1 MISSRESTVVRRSQ
15 VKHPPVKHPPELA
28 AAFEV
33 ARRLHKKH
41 GKSYYFATRLFPED
55 IRLATYALYGF
66 FRVPDEIVDNSPLRD
81 AEDAMQVRQQL
92 NAWQNNWAKA
102 YQTGD
107 SPDPIL
113 RVTSYVFHRYK
124 IPYEYS
130 EHFLAAML
138 TDLEKTNYRDY
149 DDLQQYMFGSAAVV
163 GMMMTYVIGF
173 NDANALHYARTLGY
187 AMQLTNFLR
196 DIDEDYQMRG
206 RVYMPQDELANYGLC
221 NEDIAQRRSS
231 KKFEAFVIYQAARAH
246 SLYEEANE
254 GIALLQPQGR
264 IAVRVAS
271 NLYRAILNKIEA
283 QQWDVFRG
291 RARTNFPEKIMLL
304 AEALR
309 TNRE

>member
-1 MISSRESTVVRRSQ
+1 MISPREGLVVSRS
-15 VKHPPVKHPPELA
+15 PVKHPPELS

-33 ARRLHKKH
+33 ARRLHRKH

-55 IRLATYALYGF
+55 VRLATYALYGF
-66 FRVPDEIVDNSPLRD
+66 FRVPDEIVDTSPLRD
-81 AEDAMQVRQQL
+81 AEDAMQVKQQL
-92 NAWQNNWAKA
+92 NAWQSNWATA

-113 RVTSYVFHRYK
+113 RVTSYVFHRYQ

-138 TDLEKTNYRDY
+138 TDLEKSSYRDY
-149 DDLQQYMFGSAAVV
+149 DGLQQYMFGSAAVV
-163 GMMMTYVIGF
+163 GMMMAYVIGF

-196 DIDEDYQMRG
+196 DMDEDYQMRR
-206 RVYMPQDELANYGLC
+206 RVYMPQDELANYGLS
-221 NEDIAQRRSS
+221 NEDIAARRYS

-271 NLYRAILNKIEA
+271 SLYRAILNKIEA

-291 RARTNFPEKIMLL
+291 RARTNFPEKIMLM